1 MKSLYNN
8 RYLFKIGSKR
18 LVEANWDLHISR
30 MEALENNELVALAS
44 SATLRMIDGLNGINY
59 REKEIRIKQLKNE
72 IGKLKQ
78 LPNTKANRDKLIAKQ
93 TEYNKLIFMEDYLC
107 VVMDTKKDYDRALKG
122 FKVNGIEYERLLS
135 TSAGVK
141 KSTIVF
147 TSKRLKQQLTLQ
159 LNAERDLTKKFV
171 PAKLEAYISLA
182 CSASIPVRDPKG
194 VLVVHDV
201 ETTFYDDVILVNGL
215 ESIRPKVTVEKDY
228 KTVLNACD
236 GLGLMSPEL
245 AKMWAEDVQEDYL
258 PAGVCL
264 RNAFCK
270 GMVFTFDFKAFAK
283 EIAQQEMVTDVWGNE
298 HNINDIDLILTTSML
313 KLWDSYSSIDDY
325 LEKAKRN
332 HHEFALTKI
341 TPEVLDNEQTMN
353 YQFLQSLELDD
364 EDIYNLI
371 KPTLDELDDIIN
383 YDYRKALV
391 YLRGVSLTEKSVLRP
406 PYDYTTAMMID
417 SRMLNDPYTYSKIRN
432 NIKNRIDQAKLGV
445 IAVNGNF
452 SILSGDPYTLCQSM
466 FNLPVTGLLKRGEI
480 YSHYWQE
487 RGRTRV
493 AGFRAPMTVH
503 NNIVVMD
510 IANNDEVNKWYKYMD
525 TVTILNAW
533 DNSCAT
539 LNGAD
544 FDGDTIMTTDN
555 QYVLK
560 GIKKT
565 LPICCMQGS
574 SSKIVPTEKD
584 FVKANKAS
592 FGNSIGS
599 ITNYATSMYNVLSN
613 FEPGSEEYDELS
625 YRLICM
631 QDYQQAEIDKAKG
644 CLARPV
650 LKEWYDYKVNRISK
664 DDSEEVKQLKE
675 FNQSILA
682 NKKPYFFIYNY
693 DKLKKEF
700 MEYYKPNNQVC
711 RVKYK
716 CNIHELYKKP
726 NKTFREKEFLMNYEY
741 GCPVNVTPCLCNKI
755 AWIVEDHF
763 RDVSLKYE
771 VETFDKE
778 LLKNPNVEY
787 STRMYNRIKEI
798 KDEYDK
804 AVKSMIIEHHSKEN
818 HKEDEME
825 VMVFKNSM
833 AQEFLLK
840 CSNVCSDENILCNIM
855 VDICYN
861 NSKKSKQFAW
871 DLCGNIMIGNLLRH
885 RNYKL
890 AYPKQV
896 EQGDFTYKGLQFIM
910 EEIQYEDYCE

>member
-18 LVEANWDLHISR
+18 LVEANWDLKITR

-44 SATLRMIDGLNGINY
+44 STTLRMIDGLNGIDY

-72 IGKLKQ
+72 IRKLKQ

-122 FKVNGIEYERLLS
+122 FKVNDIEYERLLS

-182 CSASIPVRDPKG
+182 CSASIPVREPKG

-283 EIAQQEMVTDVWGNE
+283 EIAHQEMITDVWGNE
-298 HNINDIDLILTTSML
+298 HNINDINLILTTSML

-452 SILSGDPYTLCQSM
+452 SILSGDPYALCQSM

-544 FDGDTIMTTDN
+544 
-555 QYVLK
+555 
-560 GIKKT
+560 
-565 LPICCMQGS
+565 
-574 SSKIVPTEKD
+574 
-584 FVKANKAS
+584 
-592 FGNSIGS
+592 
-599 ITNYATSMYNVLSN
+599 
-613 FEPGSEEYDELS
+613 
-625 YRLICM
+625 
-631 QDYQQAEIDKAKG
+631 
-644 CLARPV
+644 
-650 LKEWYDYKVNRISK
+650 
-664 DDSEEVKQLKE
+664 
-675 FNQSILA
+675 
-682 NKKPYFFIYNY
+682 
-693 DKLKKEF
+693 
-700 MEYYKPNNQVC
+700 
-711 RVKYK
+711 
-716 CNIHELYKKP
+716 
-726 NKTFREKEFLMNYEY
+726 
-741 GCPVNVTPCLCNKI
+741 
-755 AWIVEDHF
+755 
-763 RDVSLKYE
+763 
-771 VETFDKE
+771 
-778 LLKNPNVEY
+778 
-787 STRMYNRIKEI
+787 
-798 KDEYDK
+798 
-804 AVKSMIIEHHSKEN
+804 
-818 HKEDEME
+818 
-825 VMVFKNSM
+825 
-833 AQEFLLK
+833 
-840 CSNVCSDENILCNIM
+840 
-855 VDICYN
+855 
-861 NSKKSKQFAW
+861 
-871 DLCGNIMIGNLLRH
+871 
-885 RNYKL
+885 
-890 AYPKQV
+890 
-896 EQGDFTYKGLQFIM
+896 
-910 EEIQYEDYCE
+910 

>member
-44 SATLRMIDGLNGINY
+44 STTLRMIDGLNGIDY

-215 ESIRPKVTVEKDY
+215 ESIRPKVTVEQDY

-283 EIAQQEMVTDVWGNE
+283 EIAQQEMVIDVWGNE

-325 LEKAKRN
+325 LEKTKRN

-417 SRMLNDPYTYSKIRN
+417 SGMLNDPYTYSKIRN

-544 FDGDTIMTTDN
+544 
-555 QYVLK
+555 
-560 GIKKT
+560 
-565 LPICCMQGS
+565 
-574 SSKIVPTEKD
+574 
-584 FVKANKAS
+584 
-592 FGNSIGS
+592 
-599 ITNYATSMYNVLSN
+599 
-613 FEPGSEEYDELS
+613 
-625 YRLICM
+625 
-631 QDYQQAEIDKAKG
+631 
-644 CLARPV
+644 
-650 LKEWYDYKVNRISK
+650 
-664 DDSEEVKQLKE
+664 
-675 FNQSILA
+675 
-682 NKKPYFFIYNY
+682 
-693 DKLKKEF
+693 
-700 MEYYKPNNQVC
+700 
-711 RVKYK
+711 
-716 CNIHELYKKP
+716 
-726 NKTFREKEFLMNYEY
+726 
-741 GCPVNVTPCLCNKI
+741 
-755 AWIVEDHF
+755 
-763 RDVSLKYE
+763 
-771 VETFDKE
+771 
-778 LLKNPNVEY
+778 
-787 STRMYNRIKEI
+787 
-798 KDEYDK
+798 
-804 AVKSMIIEHHSKEN
+804 
-818 HKEDEME
+818 
-825 VMVFKNSM
+825 
-833 AQEFLLK
+833 
-840 CSNVCSDENILCNIM
+840 
-855 VDICYN
+855 
-861 NSKKSKQFAW
+861 
-871 DLCGNIMIGNLLRH
+871 
-885 RNYKL
+885 
-890 AYPKQV
+890 
-896 EQGDFTYKGLQFIM
+896 
-910 EEIQYEDYCE
+910 

>member
-1 MKSLYNN
+1 MKSLLNN

-44 SATLRMIDGLNGINY
+44 STTLRMIDGLNGIDY

-194 VLVVHDV
+194 ILVVHDV

-215 ESIRPKVTVEKDY
+215 ESIRPKVTVEQDY

-283 EIAQQEMVTDVWGNE
+283 EIAHQEMITDVWGNE

-480 YSHYWQE
+480 YSQYWQK

-503 NNIVVMD
+503 NNIVVMN

-544 FDGDTIMTTDN
+544 
-555 QYVLK
+555 
-560 GIKKT
+560 
-565 LPICCMQGS
+565 
-574 SSKIVPTEKD
+574 
-584 FVKANKAS
+584 
-592 FGNSIGS
+592 
-599 ITNYATSMYNVLSN
+599 
-613 FEPGSEEYDELS
+613 
-625 YRLICM
+625 
-631 QDYQQAEIDKAKG
+631 
-644 CLARPV
+644 
-650 LKEWYDYKVNRISK
+650 
-664 DDSEEVKQLKE
+664 
-675 FNQSILA
+675 
-682 NKKPYFFIYNY
+682 
-693 DKLKKEF
+693 
-700 MEYYKPNNQVC
+700 
-711 RVKYK
+711 
-716 CNIHELYKKP
+716 
-726 NKTFREKEFLMNYEY
+726 
-741 GCPVNVTPCLCNKI
+741 
-755 AWIVEDHF
+755 
-763 RDVSLKYE
+763 
-771 VETFDKE
+771 
-778 LLKNPNVEY
+778 
-787 STRMYNRIKEI
+787 
-798 KDEYDK
+798 
-804 AVKSMIIEHHSKEN
+804 
-818 HKEDEME
+818 
-825 VMVFKNSM
+825 
-833 AQEFLLK
+833 
-840 CSNVCSDENILCNIM
+840 
-855 VDICYN
+855 
-861 NSKKSKQFAW
+861 
-871 DLCGNIMIGNLLRH
+871 
-885 RNYKL
+885 
-890 AYPKQV
+890 
-896 EQGDFTYKGLQFIM
+896 
-910 EEIQYEDYCE
+910 

>member
-44 SATLRMIDGLNGINY
+44 STTLRMIDGLNGIDY

-215 ESIRPKVTVEKDY
+215 ESIRPKVTVEQDY

-245 AKMWAEDVQEDYL
+245 AKMWAEDVQEEYL

-283 EIAQQEMVTDVWGNE
+283 EIAHQEMVVDVWGNE

-503 NNIVVMD
+503 NNIVVMN

-544 FDGDTIMTTDN
+544 
-555 QYVLK
+555 
-560 GIKKT
+560 
-565 LPICCMQGS
+565 
-574 SSKIVPTEKD
+574 
-584 FVKANKAS
+584 
-592 FGNSIGS
+592 
-599 ITNYATSMYNVLSN
+599 
-613 FEPGSEEYDELS
+613 
-625 YRLICM
+625 
-631 QDYQQAEIDKAKG
+631 
-644 CLARPV
+644 
-650 LKEWYDYKVNRISK
+650 
-664 DDSEEVKQLKE
+664 
-675 FNQSILA
+675 
-682 NKKPYFFIYNY
+682 
-693 DKLKKEF
+693 
-700 MEYYKPNNQVC
+700 
-711 RVKYK
+711 
-716 CNIHELYKKP
+716 
-726 NKTFREKEFLMNYEY
+726 
-741 GCPVNVTPCLCNKI
+741 
-755 AWIVEDHF
+755 
-763 RDVSLKYE
+763 
-771 VETFDKE
+771 
-778 LLKNPNVEY
+778 
-787 STRMYNRIKEI
+787 
-798 KDEYDK
+798 
-804 AVKSMIIEHHSKEN
+804 
-818 HKEDEME
+818 
-825 VMVFKNSM
+825 
-833 AQEFLLK
+833 
-840 CSNVCSDENILCNIM
+840 
-855 VDICYN
+855 
-861 NSKKSKQFAW
+861 
-871 DLCGNIMIGNLLRH
+871 
-885 RNYKL
+885 
-890 AYPKQV
+890 
-896 EQGDFTYKGLQFIM
+896 
-910 EEIQYEDYCE
+910 

>member
-1 MKSLYNN
+1 
-8 RYLFKIGSKR
+8 
-18 LVEANWDLHISR
+18 

-44 SATLRMIDGLNGINY
+44 STTLRMIDGLNGIDY

-72 IGKLKQ
+72 IRKLKQ

-122 FKVNGIEYERLLS
+122 FKVNDIEYERLLS

-182 CSASIPVRDPKG
+182 CSASIPVREPKG

-283 EIAQQEMVTDVWGNE
+283 EIAHQEMITDVWGNE
-298 HNINDIDLILTTSML
+298 HNINDINLILTTSML

-452 SILSGDPYTLCQSM
+452 SILSGDPYALCQSM

-544 FDGDTIMTTDN
+544 
-555 QYVLK
+555 
-560 GIKKT
+560 
-565 LPICCMQGS
+565 
-574 SSKIVPTEKD
+574 
-584 FVKANKAS
+584 
-592 FGNSIGS
+592 
-599 ITNYATSMYNVLSN
+599 
-613 FEPGSEEYDELS
+613 
-625 YRLICM
+625 
-631 QDYQQAEIDKAKG
+631 
-644 CLARPV
+644 
-650 LKEWYDYKVNRISK
+650 
-664 DDSEEVKQLKE
+664 
-675 FNQSILA
+675 
-682 NKKPYFFIYNY
+682 
-693 DKLKKEF
+693 
-700 MEYYKPNNQVC
+700 
-711 RVKYK
+711 
-716 CNIHELYKKP
+716 
-726 NKTFREKEFLMNYEY
+726 
-741 GCPVNVTPCLCNKI
+741 
-755 AWIVEDHF
+755 
-763 RDVSLKYE
+763 
-771 VETFDKE
+771 
-778 LLKNPNVEY
+778 
-787 STRMYNRIKEI
+787 
-798 KDEYDK
+798 
-804 AVKSMIIEHHSKEN
+804 
-818 HKEDEME
+818 
-825 VMVFKNSM
+825 
-833 AQEFLLK
+833 
-840 CSNVCSDENILCNIM
+840 
-855 VDICYN
+855 
-861 NSKKSKQFAW
+861 
-871 DLCGNIMIGNLLRH
+871 
-885 RNYKL
+885 
-890 AYPKQV
+890 
-896 EQGDFTYKGLQFIM
+896 
-910 EEIQYEDYCE
+910 

>member
-30 MEALENNELVALAS
+30 IEALENNELVALAS
-44 SATLRMIDGLNGINY
+44 STTLRMIDGLNGIDY

-107 VVMDTKKDYDRALKG
+107 VVMETKKDYDRALKG

-182 CSASIPVRDPKG
+182 CSASIPVREPKG
-194 VLVVHDV
+194 ILVVHDV

-215 ESIRPKVTVEKDY
+215 ESIRPKVTVEQDY

-245 AKMWAEDVQEDYL
+245 AKMWAEDVQEEYL

-283 EIAQQEMVTDVWGNE
+283 EIAHQEMITDVWGNE

-353 YQFLQSLELDD
+353 YQFLQSLELND

-503 NNIVVMD
+503 NNIVVMN

-544 FDGDTIMTTDN
+544 
-555 QYVLK
+555 
-560 GIKKT
+560 
-565 LPICCMQGS
+565 
-574 SSKIVPTEKD
+574 
-584 FVKANKAS
+584 
-592 FGNSIGS
+592 
-599 ITNYATSMYNVLSN
+599 
-613 FEPGSEEYDELS
+613 
-625 YRLICM
+625 
-631 QDYQQAEIDKAKG
+631 
-644 CLARPV
+644 
-650 LKEWYDYKVNRISK
+650 
-664 DDSEEVKQLKE
+664 
-675 FNQSILA
+675 
-682 NKKPYFFIYNY
+682 
-693 DKLKKEF
+693 
-700 MEYYKPNNQVC
+700 
-711 RVKYK
+711 
-716 CNIHELYKKP
+716 
-726 NKTFREKEFLMNYEY
+726 
-741 GCPVNVTPCLCNKI
+741 
-755 AWIVEDHF
+755 
-763 RDVSLKYE
+763 
-771 VETFDKE
+771 
-778 LLKNPNVEY
+778 
-787 STRMYNRIKEI
+787 
-798 KDEYDK
+798 
-804 AVKSMIIEHHSKEN
+804 
-818 HKEDEME
+818 
-825 VMVFKNSM
+825 
-833 AQEFLLK
+833 
-840 CSNVCSDENILCNIM
+840 
-855 VDICYN
+855 
-861 NSKKSKQFAW
+861 
-871 DLCGNIMIGNLLRH
+871 
-885 RNYKL
+885 
-890 AYPKQV
+890 
-896 EQGDFTYKGLQFIM
+896 
-910 EEIQYEDYCE
+910 

>member
-44 SATLRMIDGLNGINY
+44 STTLRMIDGLNGIDY

-215 ESIRPKVTVEKDY
+215 ESIRPKVTVEQDY

-245 AKMWAEDVQEDYL
+245 AKMWAEDVQEEYL

-283 EIAQQEMVTDVWGNE
+283 EIAHQEMITDVWGNE

-325 LEKAKRN
+325 LEKAKRS

-480 YSHYWQE
+480 YSHYWQK

-544 FDGDTIMTTDN
+544 
-555 QYVLK
+555 
-560 GIKKT
+560 
-565 LPICCMQGS
+565 
-574 SSKIVPTEKD
+574 
-584 FVKANKAS
+584 
-592 FGNSIGS
+592 
-599 ITNYATSMYNVLSN
+599 
-613 FEPGSEEYDELS
+613 
-625 YRLICM
+625 
-631 QDYQQAEIDKAKG
+631 
-644 CLARPV
+644 
-650 LKEWYDYKVNRISK
+650 
-664 DDSEEVKQLKE
+664 
-675 FNQSILA
+675 
-682 NKKPYFFIYNY
+682 
-693 DKLKKEF
+693 
-700 MEYYKPNNQVC
+700 
-711 RVKYK
+711 
-716 CNIHELYKKP
+716 
-726 NKTFREKEFLMNYEY
+726 
-741 GCPVNVTPCLCNKI
+741 
-755 AWIVEDHF
+755 
-763 RDVSLKYE
+763 
-771 VETFDKE
+771 
-778 LLKNPNVEY
+778 
-787 STRMYNRIKEI
+787 
-798 KDEYDK
+798 
-804 AVKSMIIEHHSKEN
+804 
-818 HKEDEME
+818 
-825 VMVFKNSM
+825 
-833 AQEFLLK
+833 
-840 CSNVCSDENILCNIM
+840 
-855 VDICYN
+855 
-861 NSKKSKQFAW
+861 
-871 DLCGNIMIGNLLRH
+871 
-885 RNYKL
+885 
-890 AYPKQV
+890 
-896 EQGDFTYKGLQFIM
+896 
-910 EEIQYEDYCE
+910 

>member
-215 ESIRPKVTVEKDY
+215 ESIRPKVTVEQDY

-283 EIAQQEMVTDVWGNE
+283 EIAQQEMVMDVWGNE

-716 CNIHELYKKP
+716 CNIHELYKKS

-755 AWIVEDHF
+755 AWMVEDHF

-787 STRMYNRIKEI
+787 STRMYNRVKEI

-840 CSNVCSDENILCNIM
+840 CSNVCSDENILCNII

>member
-44 SATLRMIDGLNGINY
+44 STTLRMIDGLNGIDY

-182 CSASIPVRDPKG
+182 CSASIPVREPKG
-194 VLVVHDV
+194 ILVVHDV

-245 AKMWAEDVQEDYL
+245 AKIWAEDVQEEYL

-283 EIAQQEMVTDVWGNE
+283 EIAHQEMITDVWGNE

-364 EDIYNLI
+364 EDIYSLI

-544 FDGDTIMTTDN
+544 
-555 QYVLK
+555 
-560 GIKKT
+560 
-565 LPICCMQGS
+565 
-574 SSKIVPTEKD
+574 
-584 FVKANKAS
+584 
-592 FGNSIGS
+592 
-599 ITNYATSMYNVLSN
+599 
-613 FEPGSEEYDELS
+613 
-625 YRLICM
+625 
-631 QDYQQAEIDKAKG
+631 
-644 CLARPV
+644 
-650 LKEWYDYKVNRISK
+650 
-664 DDSEEVKQLKE
+664 
-675 FNQSILA
+675 
-682 NKKPYFFIYNY
+682 
-693 DKLKKEF
+693 
-700 MEYYKPNNQVC
+700 
-711 RVKYK
+711 
-716 CNIHELYKKP
+716 
-726 NKTFREKEFLMNYEY
+726 
-741 GCPVNVTPCLCNKI
+741 
-755 AWIVEDHF
+755 
-763 RDVSLKYE
+763 
-771 VETFDKE
+771 
-778 LLKNPNVEY
+778 
-787 STRMYNRIKEI
+787 
-798 KDEYDK
+798 
-804 AVKSMIIEHHSKEN
+804 
-818 HKEDEME
+818 
-825 VMVFKNSM
+825 
-833 AQEFLLK
+833 
-840 CSNVCSDENILCNIM
+840 
-855 VDICYN
+855 
-861 NSKKSKQFAW
+861 
-871 DLCGNIMIGNLLRH
+871 
-885 RNYKL
+885 
-890 AYPKQV
+890 
-896 EQGDFTYKGLQFIM
+896 
-910 EEIQYEDYCE
+910 